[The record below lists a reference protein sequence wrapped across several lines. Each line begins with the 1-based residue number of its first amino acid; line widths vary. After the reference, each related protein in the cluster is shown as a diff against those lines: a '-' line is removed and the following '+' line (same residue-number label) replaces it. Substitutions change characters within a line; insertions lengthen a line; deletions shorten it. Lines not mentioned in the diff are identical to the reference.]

1 MLGRVATRQAMAKIQ
16 ITKTELVWPGKY
28 NDDGTL
34 THVPRASLP
43 LQVIEVFN
51 QTQPARETEWR
62 NKLISG
68 DNLLVMGSLLK
79 EFAGKVDLIYI
90 DPPFATGTDFSFTA
104 QIGEQEITRQSSS
117 TDETAYRDTWK
128 IGVGSYLT
136 MMAERL
142 RLIHDLL
149 APDGS
154 LFLHCDWHTG
164 HLLRATAD
172 EIFGAENFLNEI
184 VWYYYNKFQGNVK
197 RFASNHDVVFWYRKG
212 ASYQFNPQL
221 EKRAEGKVKQ
231 LVRLWNKEKSAI
243 VNAKGVDGRVMYR
256 ETDER
261 TVDDVWRISMLQPA
275 DRTEN
280 CGFPTQKPEALLQ
293 RIVQAASREGDLV
306 ADFFCGSGTM
316 LSVAEKLNRRWIG
329 CDLGRWGIHATRKR
343 LLGIKECRPFEMLSM
358 GKHER
363 RYWQGISFAER
374 DHEAYL
380 ACMLKLYGAQPI
392 PGRANLHG
400 DKGRALVHVANVD
413 TPLTASA
420 IDTAVDECA
429 MLKRRELHVL
439 AWDWETGRCDLV
451 VENARQK
458 GVRLRLL
465 QIPREVM
472 EPEADGNGNLRF
484 FPLAYLEAEIN
495 QPDHLMVQVV
505 LKDFAVLHPELI
517 PEDVRAR
524 VKTWSDY
531 IDYWAVDW
539 DFQDGTFMQGW
550 AAYRTRKERNL
561 PLVSGIH
568 TYEEA
573 GNRRILVRV
582 IDIFGN
588 ETNQALEV
596 EISCRSDGPLLSVT
610 PTGTPAGA

>member
-1 MLGRVATRQAMAKIQ
+1 MARIQ

-28 NDDGTL
+28 NEDGTL
-34 THVPRASLP
+34 TQLPRANLP
-43 LQVIEVFN
+43 FQVTEVFN
-51 QTQPARETEWR
+51 QTQTTSETEWR
-62 NKLISG
+62 NKLIWG

-104 QIGEQEITRQSSS
+104 QIGEQQTTRPSSAA
-117 TDETAYRDTWK
+117 DETAYRDTWK

-142 RLIHDLL
+142 RLIRDLL
-149 APDGS
+149 SPTGS
-154 LFLHCDWHTG
+154 LFLHCDWHVG

-172 EIFGAENFLNEI
+172 EVFGAENFLNEI

-212 ASYQFNPQL
+212 TSYQFKPQL
-221 EKRAEGKVKQ
+221 EKREEGKIKQ
-231 LVRLWNKEKSAI
+231 LARQWDKEKGAI
-243 VNAKGVDGRVMYR
+243 VNAKGADGRVMYR

-293 RIVQAASREGDLV
+293 RILQAASCEGDLV

-343 LLGIKECRPFEMLSM
+343 LLGIKECKPFETLTL
-358 GKHER
+358 GRDER
-363 RYWQGISFAER
+363 QHWQVATFG
-374 DHEAYL
+374 DHGQGGYTAFL
-380 ACMLKLYGAQPI
+380 LQLYGAQPM
-392 PGRANLHG
+392 PGRAHIHG
-400 DKGRALVHVANVD
+400 HRNEALVHVAPVD
-413 TPLTASA
+413 TPLTTSA
-420 IDTAVDECA
+420 IEAAVDECA
-429 MLKRRELHVL
+429 MLQQRELHLL
-439 AWDWETGRCDLV
+439 AWEWETGRCDLI
-451 VENARQK
+451 VESARKK
-458 GVRLRLL
+458 GIKLLLL

-472 EPEADGNGNLRF
+472 EQEAAGKGDVRF
-484 FPLAYLEAEIN
+484 FSLAYMEAEIE
-495 QPDHLMVQVV
+495 QPDHLTVQVA
-505 LKDFAVLHPELI
+505 LSDFVILHPELL
-517 PEDVRAR
+517 PEDVRGR

-539 DFQDGTFMQGW
+539 DFQDAVFMQGW
-550 AAYRTRKERNL
+550 AAYRTRKERKL
-561 PLVSGIH
+561 PLVSGAH
-568 TYEEA
+568 SYAEA
-573 GNRRILVRV
+573 GNYNILVRA

-588 ETNQALEV
+588 ETRQAFQV
-596 EISCRSDGPLLSVT
+596 ELRRRNDGPLLLATPRGTSV
-610 PTGTPAGA
+610 GA

>member
-1 MLGRVATRQAMAKIQ
+1 MAKIQ

-28 NDDGTL
+28 NEDGTL
-34 THVPRASLP
+34 AQVPRASLP
-43 LQVIEVFN
+43 FQVTEVFN
-51 QTQPARETEWR
+51 QTPPTREAKWR
-62 NKLISG
+62 NKLIWG

-90 DPPFATGTDFSFTA
+90 DPPFATGTDFSFRA
-104 QIGEQEITRQSSS
+104 QIGEQEVTRHSSA

-142 RLIHDLL
+142 RLIRDLL
-149 APDGS
+149 SPNGS
-154 LFLHCDWHTG
+154 LFLHCDWHVG

-172 EIFGAENFLNEI
+172 EVFGADNFLNEI

-212 ASYQFNPQL
+212 TSYQFNPQL

-231 LVRLWNKEKSAI
+231 LVRLWDKEKSAI
-243 VNAKGVDGRVMYR
+243 VNAKGVDGKVMYR

-293 RIVQAASREGDLV
+293 RIVQTASCEGDLV

-343 LLGIKECRPFEMLSM
+343 LLGIKGCGPFEMLSL
-358 GKHER
+358 GKGER
-363 RYWQGISFAER
+363 QYWQGISFADREH
-374 DHEAYL
+374 DGYL
-380 ACMLKLYGAQPI
+380 AFILKLYGAQPM
-392 PGRANLHG
+392 PGRAHIHG
-400 DKGRALVHVANVD
+400 HNGEALVHVAAVD
-413 TPLTASA
+413 TPLTTSA
-420 IDTAVDECA
+420 IDAAVDECA
-429 MLKRRELHVL
+429 MLKQIELHVL
-439 AWDWETGRCDLV
+439 AWDWDTGRCDLV
-451 VENARQK
+451 VESARKK

-465 QIPREVM
+465 QIPREAM
-472 EPEADGNGNLRF
+472 EQEAAGNGNLRF
-484 FPLAYLEAEIN
+484 FPLAYLEAEIKK
-495 QPDHLMVQVV
+495 PDHLTVQVA
-505 LKDFAVLHPELI
+505 LKDFVVLNPELI
-517 PEDVRAR
+517 PEDVRGKA
-524 VKTWSDY
+524 KTWSDY

-539 DFQDGTFMQGW
+539 DFQDGAFMQGW
-550 AAYRTRKERNL
+550 AAYRTRKERRL
-561 PLVSGIH
+561 PLVSGVH
-568 TYEEA
+568 PYEEA

-588 ETNQALEV
+588 ETNQAFDVEV
-596 EISCRSDGPLLSVT
+596 SSRSDGPLPFVT
-610 PTGTPAGA
+610 PTGTSAGA